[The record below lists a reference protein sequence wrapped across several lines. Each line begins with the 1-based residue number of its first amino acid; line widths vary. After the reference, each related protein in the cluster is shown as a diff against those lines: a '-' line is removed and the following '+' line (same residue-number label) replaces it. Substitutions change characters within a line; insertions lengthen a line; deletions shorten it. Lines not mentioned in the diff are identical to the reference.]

1 VIETGMAVTL
11 FIVAVTVIAGTVL
24 ASLLIEGMRTKPNEP
39 SVFIL
44 GGRSLPVQHLNVGGL
59 RLRCVKTGNGP
70 PLVLLR
76 TLRTQLDIFQKII
89 PEPATYCYL
98 TGAYT
103 A

>member
-1 VIETGMAVTL
+1 VIETGMAVRL

-24 ASLLIEGMRTKPNEP
+24 VSLLIEGMRTKPNEP
-39 SVFIL
+39 SVL
-44 GGRSLPVQHLNVGGL
+44 SWVADLPVQHLNVGGL
-59 RLRCVKTGNGP
+59 RLRRVKTGNGP